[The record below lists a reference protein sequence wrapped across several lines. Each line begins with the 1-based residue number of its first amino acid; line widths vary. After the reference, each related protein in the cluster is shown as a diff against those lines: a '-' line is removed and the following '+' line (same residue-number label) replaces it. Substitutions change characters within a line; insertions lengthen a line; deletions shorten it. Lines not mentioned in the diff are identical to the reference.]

1 MKRSKDWLILNAVV
15 AWLHNYPN
23 NTDTEDYKELKNELT
38 NAAKD
43 LKGGS
48 TTKTQRKKKTP
59 SDSSSKEEN

>member
-1 MKRSKDWLILNAVV
+1 MKKSKDWLILNAVV
-15 AWLHNYPN
+15 AWLHHYPN
-23 NTDTEDYKELKNELT
+23 HTNTQDYKELKDELT

-59 SDSSSKEEN
+59 SDSSSKEKN